1 MSKVVGIHGQDVPA
15 ATAGEPRED
24 VVVLAEWLAE
34 AARSGEII
42 GIHAVFVFRDECTGT
57 KRAGFQSYSVAGR
70 MDALKTRILSDLDES

>member
-57 KRAGFQSYSVAGR
+57 KRAGFQRGIIY
-70 MDALKTRILSDLDES
+70 LTP